1 MHPSPSPAPPLQAE
15 LRKGIRLFKYSRRA
29 QRKVPRVL
37 SIDKTM
43 SKLIWTPPMLG
54 RTMRIATVH
63 HVYRGQ
69 RTRSFRDVPRDRRGV
84 EECCFSLV
92 GVRQLNFE
100 VASIKLRCVSFFCV
114 VRATTR
120 ARMKRVRTGPPPL
133 RARAPSAV
141 SVIMQTCFSRP
152 KQNVDKTLLVYEHE
166 HESTPPPE
174 PRALSL
180 HDLLLSPPPT
190 GTSTRAASSGL

>member
-1 MHPSPSPAPPLQAE
+1 MQENGPQKMYEHTTVDRRRRRRFLFIGYRLWCTLSRAPHVHPSPSPAPPLQAE

-100 VASIKLRCVSFFCV
+100 VASIKLRCVSFCV
-114 VRATTR
+114 WC
-120 ARMKRVRTGPPPL
+120 ARRER
-133 RARAPSAV
+133 
-141 SVIMQTCFSRP
+141 
-152 KQNVDKTLLVYEHE
+152 E
-166 HESTPPPE
+166 
-174 PRALSL
+174 
-180 HDLLLSPPPT
+180 
-190 GTSTRAASSGL
+190 